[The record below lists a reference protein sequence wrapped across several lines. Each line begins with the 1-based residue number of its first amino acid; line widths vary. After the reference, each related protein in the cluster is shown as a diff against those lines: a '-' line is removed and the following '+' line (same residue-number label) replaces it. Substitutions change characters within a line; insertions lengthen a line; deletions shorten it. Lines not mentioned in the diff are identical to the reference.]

1 MKTAFFTIIVFAL
14 VIAIHEFGH
23 FIVAKLS
30 GVKVHEFAL
39 GMGPKLFKVKKGE
52 TEYTLRLLPIGGY
65 VRMEGEDEES
75 DDARS
80 FGKQPGWIKIAIVVA
95 GAFMNFVLAIVVFT
109 IYSYGIGSPTTVID
123 SFIEN
128 LPAQESGL
136 LKGDEIVAINENKVK
151 SWNNITEEISA
162 SSKEEIKVTV
172 KRNEQQKEFTIKPVV
187 NEEENRLMIGIQ
199 PKSEKS
205 VTSAIKDG
213 ASTFV
218 LVGKM
223 MFGFL
228 GNLFTGNFNKDD
240 VSGPIGIVYAVGTVS
255 KQGILSVLFFTGL
268 ISMNLGIFNL
278 LPIPALDGSRAVF
291 IIIEVLRGKPMDPN
305 KEGFIHMIGFV
316 LLILLMI
323 VVAYNDIIKFNIISK
338 ITGLFG

>member
-1 MKTAFFTIIVFAL
+1 MKTAFFTIVVFAL

-39 GMGPKLFKVKKGE
+39 GMGPRLLHLTKGE
-52 TEYTLRLLPIGGY
+52 TEYTLRLFPIGGY
-65 VRMEGEDEES
+65 VRMEGEDEDS

-80 FGKQPGWIKIAIVVA
+80 FGKQPGWVKIAIVVA
-95 GAFMNFVLAIVVFT
+95 GAIMNFVLAIVVFT
-109 IYSYGIGSPTTVID
+109 IYSYGIGTPTTVID
-123 SFIEN
+123 KVIED
-128 LPAQESGL
+128 LPAQEAGL
-136 LKGDEIVAINENKVK
+136 LPGDDIVAVNHNKTK
-151 SWNNITEEISA
+151 SWNNITDEISV
-162 SSKEEIKVTV
+162 SSKEQIKVTV
-172 KRNEQQKEFTIKPVV
+172 KRNEQEKEYTIKPTVD
-187 NEEENRLMIGIQ
+187 EKDNRLIIGIQ
-199 PKSEKS
+199 PESEKS
-205 VTSAIKDG
+205 VPAAIKGG

-218 LVGKM
+218 SVGKG
-223 MFGFL
+223 MFGLL
-228 GNLFTGNFNKDD
+228 GNIFTGNFNKDD
-240 VSGPIGIVYAVGTVS
+240 VSGPIGIVYAVGAIS
-255 KQGILSVLFFTGL
+255 KQGLLPVLFFTGL

-291 IIIEVLRGKPMDPN
+291 IILEVLRGKPMDPN
-305 KEGFIHMIGFV
+305 KEGFIHMVGFV